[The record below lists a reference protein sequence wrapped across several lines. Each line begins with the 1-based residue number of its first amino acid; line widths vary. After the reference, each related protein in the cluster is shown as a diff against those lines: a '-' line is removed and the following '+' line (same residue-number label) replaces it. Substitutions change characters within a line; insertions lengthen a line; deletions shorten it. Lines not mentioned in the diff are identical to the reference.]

1 MTEYIVILLGV
12 LLLITLLNKFN
23 KTDQFTSS
31 SDYDKKNKIKIDEL
45 YKNKYIFKPG
55 LKYGS
60 AKKIMPWID
69 PVIYD
74 DLYKESLN
82 NDLSISYIEKIIK

>member
-1 MTEYIVILLGV
+1 MHYYIVILLSI
-12 LLLITLLNKFN
+12 LLLIAFLN

-31 SDYDKKNKIKIDEL
+31 SDYVKKNKIKVDEL
-45 YKNKYIFKPG
+45 YKNKHIFKHG
-55 LKYGS
+55 LKYGT
-60 AKKIMPWID
+60 AKKIIPWID

-82 NDLSISYIEKIIK
+82 NDLSISYIENIIK